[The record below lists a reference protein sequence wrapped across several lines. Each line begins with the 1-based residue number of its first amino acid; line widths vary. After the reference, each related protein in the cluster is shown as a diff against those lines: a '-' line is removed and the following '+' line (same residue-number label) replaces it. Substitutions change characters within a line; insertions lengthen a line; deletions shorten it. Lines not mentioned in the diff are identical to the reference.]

1 MLEAEGCKFRTSG
14 DTEVLL
20 QLYIKKGRLG
30 LKLLRG
36 MFAFAIW
43 DNIKKVIFMARDIS
57 GEKPLFYCKTDC
69 SFGFAST
76 LTALFEL
83 NIFPKTLD
91 FNQVCH
97 YLHDGYSN
105 VDKSLIKN
113 VKKLKPGAFLEYH
126 VETGLKKIETYWNLP
141 KYDQNLITDTLEND
155 LLVILKQAVEEQL
168 FADVQT
174 SILLSGG
181 LDSSLVTALA
191 SNVKTNVQTFSVS
204 FRNDKKNNEI
214 EHANQIAKYYNTS
227 HNILNVG
234 EASLNSL
241 IEICENIDEP
251 FIDSSMIPTF
261 FLAREVGKHTKV
273 VLGGDGADE
282 LFGGYNHY
290 KRLYFLEKVQK
301 KIFPK
306 KALDLLSS
314 FVNKFES
321 DSNEFK
327 WLNIACQNLNT
338 TVPKTAVYFR
348 NPHKLLRSRSEI
360 IINEIN
366 HKNRLLEASM
376 EFDFNNY
383 LSSDI
388 LVKVDR
394 AMMSASV
401 ESRSPFLDKRV
412 IEFAYSRTPLN
423 KKVNRKDGKII
434 LQNIAAKLLP
444 KNYEFGRKQGF
455 NFNIGA
461 LMAKN
466 EIISYM
472 KEELN
477 VLNLFEN
484 NLFENLVKKNKLN
497 YDHGEKL
504 YGLFI
509 LAFWIKKNKVEWI
522 F

>member
-1 MLEAEGCKFRTSG
+1 M
-14 DTEVLL
+14 
-20 QLYIKKGRLG
+20 
-30 LKLLRG
+30 
-36 MFAFAIW
+36 
-43 DNIKKVIFMARDIS
+43 
-57 GEKPLFYCKTDC
+57 
-69 SFGFAST
+69 
-76 LTALFEL
+76 
-83 NIFPKTLD
+83 
-91 FNQVCH
+91 
-97 YLHDGYSN
+97 
-105 VDKSLIKN
+105 
-113 VKKLKPGAFLEYH
+113 
-126 VETGLKKIETYWNLP
+126 
-141 KYDQNLITDTLEND
+141 
-155 LLVILKQAVEEQL
+155 
-168 FADVQT
+168 
-174 SILLSGG
+174 
-181 LDSSLVTALA
+181 
-191 SNVKTNVQTFSVS
+191 
-204 FRNDKKNNEI
+204 
-214 EHANQIAKYYNTS
+214 
-227 HNILNVG
+227 
-234 EASLNSL
+234 
-241 IEICENIDEP
+241 
-251 FIDSSMIPTF
+251 
-261 FLAREVGKHTKV
+261 
-273 VLGGDGADE
+273 
-282 LFGGYNHY
+282 FGGYNHY

-477 VLNLFEN
+477 DLNLLEN
-484 NLFENLVKKNKLN
+484 NFFKNLVKKNKLN

>member
-1 MLEAEGCKFRTSG
+1 M
-14 DTEVLL
+14 
-20 QLYIKKGRLG
+20 
-30 LKLLRG
+30 
-36 MFAFAIW
+36 
-43 DNIKKVIFMARDIS
+43 
-57 GEKPLFYCKTDC
+57 
-69 SFGFAST
+69 
-76 LTALFEL
+76 
-83 NIFPKTLD
+83 
-91 FNQVCH
+91 
-97 YLHDGYSN
+97 
-105 VDKSLIKN
+105 
-113 VKKLKPGAFLEYH
+113 
-126 VETGLKKIETYWNLP
+126 
-141 KYDQNLITDTLEND
+141 
-155 LLVILKQAVEEQL
+155 LVILKQAVEEQL